1 MGDPVPV
8 HAGWAI
14 WSKQPGTRDDYSVLA
29 SSDGPLSPAEFIRVL
44 THFAAG
50 NPPAESGTPAS
61 LPWVVLSRVGVA
73 DRTYLGV
80 SVQVPADYVDGTGR
94 PVSRTSYLCVPY
106 EDVARAPVSY
116 RGLAQAARATPL
128 PGKNGALVS
137 LVIPPLD
144 PAELARDVMEF
155 GPASVAATAALLLS
169 GPVTIT
175 GPEFPDTETRVRFL
189 DAVAALLPYG
199 YRASLTAA
207 TWSDTA
213 ATGQRFRIV
222 FALRA
227 RDEASRVPWRA
238 AAPVP
243 STGPAG
249 TYLEHLGRVL
259 GRPAVDTLELERLIR
274 YLAADTGLRKFEQPE
289 HAVASLNEFFRAAV
303 VAAAIDAGR
312 ATEADIRLLFA
323 RDQDVQLSP
332 DRRRAALGQLIA
344 AADRQDWPLISR
356 RFDEI
361 AADDPQSLLRSLAA
375 GGLCLLW
382 SSAASQDQAS
392 GYLGLAARYDLAD
405 DLLARLVAPPETA
418 ADPVGGFERVGAL
431 LADFVLGA
439 TASYPRTQQA
449 VGRQPAVGAA
459 LIAHLSAG
467 RSPERLSVAVEW
479 LEPVLDRVL
488 PAFNAV
494 LGHPPEPVDLPAVK
508 ALDQDGGR
516 LCVRYLLRAA
526 SYRKRLRFVL
536 PAVATW
542 LVRQG
547 LLGAPVD
554 GRSWVHVARELTPAT
569 ADEAAWLDLTL
580 LATSNDPRMLFAGQF
595 PRSQFSQC
603 LTAAWQ
609 RLASQLG
616 DQAQVADDLL
626 TAALI
631 DALRRLPWRADQAQ
645 VAAVMDLTGLLTADG
660 ARPRLRAALQNAAE
674 ALRHLPRGASA
685 GQIAAACAR
694 AQAAGL
700 TAEEVG
706 EALARSGTIDSGPR
720 AADVLEQLGRDLGV
734 TVASANHASSWI
746 TAFVGVFA
754 AGAFGQ
760 PIAADF
766 SAAVLESSFAGL
778 RYHLSLLHTVVGNGA
793 GESAPVVSERG
804 LELLAVTSE
813 DMSDLVQAVRKR
825 QRKRRIPGWMGGAE

>member
-1 MGDPVPV
+1 MGNPVPV

-29 SSDGPLSPAEFIRVL
+29 SSDGPLSSAEFTRVL
-44 THFAAG
+44 AHFAAG

-73 DRTYLGV
+73 DQPYLGV

-116 RGLAQAARATPL
+116 RRLAQAVRATPL
-128 PGKNGALVS
+128 PGEGGALVS

-144 PAELARDVMEF
+144 PGELARDVIEF
-155 GPASVAATAALLLS
+155 GPVAVAATAALLLS

-238 AAPVP
+238 AVSVP
-243 STGPAG
+243 GTGAAG
-249 TYLEHLGRVL
+249 TYLEHLRRVL
-259 GRPAVDTLELERLIR
+259 GRPAVDPLELERLIR
-274 YLAADTGLRKFEQPE
+274 YLAADTGPRKFEQPQ

-312 ATEADIRLLFA
+312 ATEADIRLLFD

-344 AADRQDWPLISR
+344 AADAQDWPLISR
-356 RFDEI
+356 RFGEI
-361 AADDPQSLLRSLAA
+361 AADDPQSLLHSLAA
-375 GGLCLLW
+375 GGLRLLW
-382 SSAASQDQAS
+382 SGAAQDHAT
-392 GYLGLAARYDLAD
+392 GYLRLAARYDLAD
-405 DLLARLVAPPETA
+405 DLLARLVAPPEAA
-418 ADPVGGFERVGAL
+418 ADLVTGFERVGAL
-431 LADFVLGA
+431 LADFALGDA
-439 TASYPRTQQA
+439 ASYPRTQQA
-449 VGRQPAVGAA
+449 VGGQPAAGAA
-459 LIAHLSAG
+459 LITHLSAG
-467 RSPERLSVAVEW
+467 TRPERVSAAVEW

-494 LGHPPEPVDLPAVK
+494 LGHPPESVDLLAVK
-508 ALDQDGGR
+508 ALEEDGGR
-516 LCVRYLLRAA
+516 LSVQYLLRAA

-536 PAVATW
+536 PALATW
-542 LVRQG
+542 LVWQR
-547 LLGAPVD
+547 LSGAAVD
-554 GRSWVHVARELTPAT
+554 GRSWVHMARELTPAT

-580 LATSNDPRMLFAGQF
+580 LATGNDPRMLFAGQF
-595 PRSQFSQC
+595 PRSQFSPR
-603 LTAAWQ
+603 LAAAWQ
-609 RLASQLG
+609 QLASHLAE
-616 DQAQVADDLL
+616 QAQAADDLL
-626 TAALI
+626 TGALI
-631 DALRRLPWRADQAQ
+631 DALGRHPWRDDKAQAG
-645 VAAVMDLTGLLTADG
+645 AVMDMTGWLTADG
-660 ARPRLRAALQNAAE
+660 ARPRLKAVVQDAAQ
-674 ALRHLPRGASA
+674 ALRHLPRGAPA

-700 TAEEVG
+700 TAEEAS
-706 EALARSGTIDSGPR
+706 EALARSGVIDSGAR
-720 AADVLEQLGRDLGV
+720 AADVLEHLRRDLRAAAARG
-734 TVASANHASSWI
+734 NHASSWI
-746 TAFVGVFA
+746 TAFAGVFA
-754 AGAFGQ
+754 AGTFGQ
-760 PIAADF
+760 PVAADF
-766 SAAVLESSFAGL
+766 SVAVLESSFVEL
-778 RYHLSLLHTVVGNGA
+778 RYHLSLLQAVAGNDA
-793 GESAPVVSERG
+793 SDSAPVVSEQG
-804 LELLAVTSE
+804 LELLANASE
-813 DMSDLVQAVRKR
+813 DMSDLVQVVRKR
-825 QRKRRIPGWMGGAE
+825 QRKWRIPGRRGGAE